1 MHPTVPQV
9 SIIIPAYNAAA
20 VIGVAIASVQQQT
33 LQDWELW
40 VVDDGSG
47 DETAAIVQQLQR
59 QDPRIHLLRQLN
71 QGVSVARNQGVN
83 QSQSPYIAF
92 LDADDQWLP
101 DALQHHLD
109 HFANL
114 PALGVSFGR
123 VEILT
128 ADGKATGQYSTA
140 RLSHLDPRLFLAENP
155 TTTTSNWMI
164 RRAVWQQVGGFTE
177 TMRYAE
183 DLAWLL
189 KVCCTT
195 QWKIAGIDRVLTRY
209 RTSQGGLSADLYQ
222 MEAGWQ
228 ALIEQTRGIAPDVVA
243 QYFAEAQAIHLRYLA
258 RRAIRLQLSA
268 SVGLDFIGRAL
279 QSDRWLLFRQPRRTG
294 LTLLA
299 LWGQWL
305 RSSLRQRFKP
315 IRVGV

>member
-228 ALIEQTRGIAPDVVA
+228 ALIEQTRGFAPDFVA
-243 QYFAEAQAIHLRYLA
+243 QYFAEAQAIQLRYLA
-258 RRAIRLQLSA
+258 RRAIRLQLPPY
-268 SVGLDFIGRAL
+268 VGLDFIRRAL
-279 QSDRWLLFRQPRRTG
+279 KSDWRLLLRQPRRTG
-294 LTLLA
+294 LTLLVI
-299 LWGQWL
+299 WGQWL
-305 RSSLRQRFKP
+305 LSALRQRWMP
-315 IRVGV
+315 LWVSL